1 MSREE
6 RAKCRGGRRGPRWSE
21 EEGHRAARGG
31 SLTTCSFYH
40 PESGNRCRQTVY
52 CETVGCA
59 RGMLARAK
67 EDASDALPLLLQAQG
82 H

>member
-1 MSREE
+1 MPGGTADRDG
-6 RAKCRGGRRGPRWSE
+6 AKKRGTGT
-21 EEGHRAARGG
+21 ARGG